1 MAYLGKRIEPYSMSP
16 IHGGMGE
23 IDWSSI
29 VGSVSN
35 AAASIVKSV
44 ESPYSQTTPYGSYAA
59 PAPIVGNVAG
69 LDMGT
74 ILILGGAALVLYMVM
89 KKK

>member
-1 MAYLGKRIEPYSMSP
+1 MAYLGKRIEPYGMSP
-16 IHGGMGE
+16 IHGGMGD

-29 VGSVSN
+29 IGSVSN

-44 ESPYSQTTPYGSYAA
+44 ESPYSQTTPYGTYAGA
-59 PAPIVGNVAG
+59 APIVSTVGG
-69 LDMGT
+69 LDTGT
-74 ILILGGAALVLYMVM
+74 ILLLGGAALVLYMVM